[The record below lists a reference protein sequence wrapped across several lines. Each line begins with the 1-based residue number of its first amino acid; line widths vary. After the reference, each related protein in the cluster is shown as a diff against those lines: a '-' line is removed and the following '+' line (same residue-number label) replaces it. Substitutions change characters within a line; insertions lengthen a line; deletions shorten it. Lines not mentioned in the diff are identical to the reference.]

1 MFFYVD
7 ESGHTGTNLFDENQP
22 ILYYGVLSA
31 KTNLDVLAEPIV
43 KLARKQ
49 KTVERLHASELG
61 LGGLVDIS
69 GYLISIQKKYEPR
82 FDFYRI
88 AKADHAVICFF
99 DQVFDQAMNPA
110 MTWTGYW
117 TPLKYV
123 LLTKLASLFD
133 EELAKSAW
141 IARID
146 INDKS
151 AEERLISVCRNLIPR
166 LSILPDARSRELL
179 GDSLKWVIQN
189 PGEIRYNCKTKKDIL
204 TITPN
209 LIGFQSVMHGIASRL
224 KNPRD
229 AKSIIID
236 QQSQFN
242 KAQRSLAEFYSSA
255 RQVPWINGP
264 GLPVMDLSKIP
275 FTPIAFRSS
284 KESVGLE
291 LVDCYLWIFKRMLEG
306 KELPRELFPILK
318 PHFKRGRADEVSIN
332 AISSRWSKWLDELP
346 ELSELP
352 EQQIVKAKEM
362 LAKDEERRLQVIC
375 NL

>member
-31 KTNLDVLAEPIV
+31 KTNLDVLAEPII
-43 KLARKQ
+43 KSARKQ
-49 KTVERLHASELG
+49 KAVERLHASELG

-69 GYLISIQKKYEPR
+69 EHLISIQKRYKPR
-82 FDFYRI
+82 FDIYRI
-88 AKADHAVICFF
+88 AKADHAIICFF
-99 DQVFDQAMNPA
+99 DQVFDQGMNPA

-123 LLTKLASLFD
+123 LLTKLAFLFD
-133 EELAKSAW
+133 NELAKSAW
-141 IARID
+141 MARID

-151 AEERLISVCRNLIPR
+151 AEERLVSVCQTLLPR
-166 LSILPDARSRELL
+166 LSILPDARSRQLL
-179 GDSLKWVIQN
+179 GDSLKWAIQN
-189 PGEIRYNCKTKKDIL
+189 PGEIRYNCKTKKEIL

-224 KNPRD
+224 KTPKD
-229 AKSIIID
+229 AKCIIID

-242 KAQRSLAEFYSSA
+242 KAQRSLAEFYSNA
-255 RQVPWINGP
+255 RQVPWISGP

-275 FTPIAFRSS
+275 FTPIVFRSS

-291 LVDCYLWIFKRMLEG
+291 LVDCYLWIFKRIIEG
-306 KELPRELFPILK
+306 KELARELFPIVK
-318 PHFKRGRADEVSIN
+318 PHFHQGRADEISIN
-332 AISSRWSKWLDELP
+332 AISSRWSKWLDNLP
-346 ELSELP
+346 ELNELP
-352 EQQIVKAKEM
+352 EQQIVEAKEL
-362 LAKDEERRLQVIC
+362 LAKDEKRRLQALL